1 MPEQLNMQ
9 TFPSRLKYI
18 FYPISGVPFLTVC
31 SFPRGNHTRLPQNKR
46 QRNSFE
52 TGYRESTNR
61 LASLNYF
68 SKL

>member
-18 FYPISGVPFLTVC
+18 LYPISGVPFLTVC

-52 TGYRESTNR
+52 TGYRESIQQIGIV
-61 LASLNYF
+61 
-68 SKL
+68 KLFF